1 MLEGWLELGHLMK
14 IWVWLGSWKKE
25 KPVLHINKWS
35 TCRRFERKKET
46 EASILII
53 VFFFFNSCV
62 FSVGPGGT
70 IKGWAQ
76 RVSFSALYENAK
88 DLLSLAI
95 SVDMWH
101 LLSSNAGL
109 QWLGDLIASCL
120 QERPREENGQQLC
133 WLICIYNIAL
143 IKNNTVLGP
152 FQDMA
157 MTTPSFP
164 RGFL

>member
-1 MLEGWLELGHLMK
+1 MK
-14 IWVWLGSWKKE
+14 TWVWIGLRKKE
-25 KPVLHINKWS
+25 KPVLHISKWS

-53 VFFFFNSCV
+53 VFFFFFLCIFCWV
-62 FSVGPGGT
+62 RGYH
-70 IKGWAQ
+70 Q
-76 RVSFSALYENAK
+76 RVSFSAFYENPK
-88 DLLSLAI
+88 DLFWPFLWICGICWVVMLASSGWETSLQVAYRR
-95 SVDMWH
+95 DP
-101 LLSSNAGL
+101 
-109 QWLGDLIASCL
+109 
-120 QERPREENGQQLC
+120 ERNGQHFC
-133 WLICIYNIAL
+133 WLICIYNIVL